1 MDEIDNLTDTT
12 SARADDTSPK
22 IDSLL
27 PPAKIHLF
35 SDDLETLSLFDSL
48 NDDWRFGRIHLA
60 IRGNNLDDA
69 IDYYSRR
76 KSPTLIIVQSETTS
90 EAFQK
95 RLEDLAGACDEGTA
109 AIVVG
114 PVNDVQLYRH
124 LTNVGISDYLV
135 YPLDK
140 EDLVEAIATALQ
152 EIIGAV
158 DSHLL
163 ALVGVKGGVG
173 TTCVASMMADIL
185 SEKYQQK
192 TLLMDAAGANSTL
205 WNNFSFTPSG
215 SLIEAALA
223 VADQDMETFDRL
235 IVKDADYLHI
245 LNSGTENILDK
256 PVAVEAYEMLLD
268 YCLSVYPNVIVDT
281 SGAPV
286 AIKKVVLARANS
298 VGIVTTPRVP
308 DLSLTKLMMKAI
320 ASIPGGHN
328 KKPSVLLNKTGSA
341 KNLDIGASDLKEALK
356 IDDLTELPWDA
367 TLFAGAENS
376 GEPLSSQKNFA
387 SFQTKLEQVL
397 ERMFGISTIDDS
409 QKNTNSGIGGIGAFL
424 NKLKGEK

>member
-1 MDEIDNLTDTT
+1 MDDEHNENTNIENQKPA
-12 SARADDTSPK
+12 SSPK
-22 IDSLL
+22 VDSLL

-69 IDYYSRR
+69 IEYYSRR
-76 KSPTLIIVQSETTS
+76 KSPTLIIIQTDTISD
-90 EAFQK
+90 AFQK

-109 AIVVG
+109 AIIVG

-124 LTNVGISDYLV
+124 LTNIGISDYLV
-135 YPLDK
+135 YPMSL
-140 EDLVEAIATALQ
+140 EDLVEAIADALQ
-152 EIIGAV
+152 DIIGAV

-163 ALVGVKGGVG
+163 AMVGVKGGVG

-185 SEKYQQK
+185 SEKYEQK

-235 IVKDADYLHI
+235 IVKQTDYLHI

-328 KKPSVLLNKTGSA
+328 KKPTILLNKIGSA
-341 KNLDIGASDLKEALK
+341 KNLDIGAADIREA
-356 IDDLTELPWDA
+356 IGIEDLTELPWDGSF
-367 TLFAGAENS
+367 FAGAENA
-376 GEPLSSQKNFA
+376 GEPLSEQK
-387 SFQTKLEQVL
+387 SFPTYRAKLEKVL
-397 ERMFGISTIDDS
+397 EGMFGITAVESDH
-409 QKNTNSGIGGIGAFL
+409 KNTSTGFSGLSGLL
-424 NKLKGEK
+424 NILKGDK